1 VISCVWRAK
10 QCCGAL
16 LTTARNRIG
25 SSLGEESHSILILLV
40 GFGKSIRNSELYDET
55 IGIVTEKLDH
65 VEAHLNYAT
74 DSDAGRKSVPIHDA
88 RAVLDQLSLE
98 QQGFILR
105 RYKTAVTD
113 FFDEKEVRGVYYPEV
128 EQLLKETTGAVR
140 AVAFEH
146 DVRSAAKAE
155 RAVKGV
161 RQPVKVV
168 HDDYTE
174 KSAPERVRLYL
185 PQEAEA
191 LLKERYAVINVWR
204 PIRGPVLD
212 TPLAVCDAQSIA
224 AADLIPTEEGVKH
237 EVYLFNFN
245 PDHSWYYFSAM
256 TTSEVLLFKCFDS
269 NKDSQARVTAH
280 SAFDLP
286 AMAAPAHERQSI
298 EVRALVFFPRVAIA
312 VPA

>member
-1 VISCVWRAK
+1 M
-10 QCCGAL
+10 
-16 LTTARNRIG
+16 
-25 SSLGEESHSILILLV
+25 
-40 GFGKSIRNSELYDET
+40 
-55 IGIVTEKLDH
+55 GIVTKKLDH
-65 VEAHLNYAT
+65 VEAQLNYSTSADT
-74 DSDAGRKSVPIHDA
+74 GRKSVPIHDA

-98 QQGFILR
+98 KQGFVLR
-105 RYKTAVTD
+105 RHKTAVTN
-113 FFDEKEVRGVYYPEV
+113 FFDEKEVRAVYYPEV
-128 EQLLKETTGAVR
+128 EQLLRETTGADS

-146 DVRSAAKAE
+146 DVRSASKAE

-161 RQPVKVV
+161 RQPVRVV

-174 KSAPERVRLYL
+174 RSAPERVRLYL

-204 PIRGPVLD
+204 PIKGPVLD
-212 TPLAVCDAQSIA
+212 TPLAVCDAESIA

-245 PDHSWYYFSAM
+245 PNHHWYYFSAM

-269 NKDSQARVTAH
+269 NKDSHARVTAH
-280 SAFDLP
+280 TAFDLP
-286 AMAAPAHERQSI
+286 SMAAPAQTRQSI

-312 VPA
+312 VPG

>member
-1 VISCVWRAK
+1 
-10 QCCGAL
+10 
-16 LTTARNRIG
+16 
-25 SSLGEESHSILILLV
+25 
-40 GFGKSIRNSELYDET
+40 
-55 IGIVTEKLDH
+55 
-65 VEAHLNYAT
+65 
-74 DSDAGRKSVPIHDA
+74 
-88 RAVLDQLSLE
+88 
-98 QQGFILR
+98 
-105 RYKTAVTD
+105 
-113 FFDEKEVRGVYYPEV
+113 
-128 EQLLKETTGAVR
+128 
-140 AVAFEH
+140 
-146 DVRSAAKAE
+146 
-155 RAVKGV
+155 VKGV

-185 PQEAEA
+185 PQEAEE

-212 TPLAVCDAQSIA
+212 TPLAVCDAESIA
-224 AADLIPTEEGVKH
+224 AADLIPTEAGVKH

-269 NKDSQARVTAH
+269 NKDTQARVTAH

-286 AMAAPAHERQSI
+286 AMAAPAQARESI